1 MKGRKRYDLDI
12 IIFVDGKRRN
22 GIVGIILLWYE
33 EEYLDR

>member
-1 MKGRKRYDLDI
+1 MIWILLFLSI
-12 IIFVDGKRRN
+12 DGKRRN